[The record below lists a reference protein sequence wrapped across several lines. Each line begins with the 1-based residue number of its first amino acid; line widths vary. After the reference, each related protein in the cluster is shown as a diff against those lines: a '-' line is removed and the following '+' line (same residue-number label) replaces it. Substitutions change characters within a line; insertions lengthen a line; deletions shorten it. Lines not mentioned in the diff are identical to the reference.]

1 MTETTTAGPGRVTAS
16 EIATA
21 LRGLLPNTHRALL
34 FGSRATGHASPRSDW
49 DIGLV
54 GPVALDGAVLER
66 IRAALD
72 ELPTLRSFDVVDL
85 STAPP
90 ALRDRALQEG
100 VSLA

>member
-1 MTETTTAGPGRVTAS
+1 MTETMTATTRVTAS
-16 EIATA
+16 EVATA

-49 DIGLV
+49 DVGVV

-66 IRAALD
+66 MRAALD

-90 ALRDRALQEG
+90 TLRDRALQEG